1 MRYIYQNELDEPC
14 FQHDMACGTFK
25 DFIEILKAADQV
37 LRDEAFS
44 INKDPK
50 YDVYQRERDSAVH
63 KCFDKKRLVAI

>member
-1 MRYIYQNELDEPC
+1 
-14 FQHDMACGTFK
+14 MACGTFK

-50 YDVYQRERDSAVH
+50 YDVYQRELIQRSINVLI
-63 KCFDKKRLVAI
+63 KNVW

>member
-1 MRYIYQNELDEPC
+1 
-14 FQHDMACGTFK
+14 MACGTFK

-50 YDVYQRERDSAVH
+50 YDVYQRECDSAVH